1 MLGRFSF
8 VDGRMSLQTWWWFLA
23 TVFVLCGTPGP
34 NMLHI
39 LGRSV
44 GLGFRA
50 SLPAMAGCLLA
61 MLAVLAASA
70 AGLSAL
76 LHSSPML
83 FEVLRYLGVAYL
95 AWLGLKAWR
104 DSSRPAAPVD
114 VEAPATVLSADGA
127 WAVFRGGLLV
137 GLSNPKLLLFATAFL
152 PQFVDPARG
161 QAVQYSVL
169 VATFASCELFW
180 YVMYAAGGHGLRRW
194 LGRPFARRWF
204 ERLVGSVFL
213 AFAVALLRFR
223 PR

>member
-1 MLGRFSF
+1 MA
-8 VDGRMSLQTWWWFLA
+8 LQTWWWFLA
-23 TVFVLCGTPGP
+23 TVFVLSGTPGP

-44 GLGFRA
+44 GLGFRG
-50 SLPAMAGCLLA
+50 SVPAMAGCLLA
-61 MLAVLAASA
+61 MLLVLAASA

-95 AWLGLKAWR
+95 AWLGIKAWR
-104 DSSRPAAPVD
+104 DSCRPAAPV
-114 VEAPATVLSADGA
+114 ATDARVPLLPVQGPWQVL
-127 WAVFRGGLLV
+127 RGGLLV
-137 GLSNPKLLLFATAFL
+137 GLSNPKLLLFAAAFL

-161 QAVQYSVL
+161 QALQYSVL
-169 VATFASCELFW
+169 VATFAGCELFW

-194 LGRPFARRWF
+194 LARPAPRRWF
-204 ERLVGSVFL
+204 ERVVGSVFL
-213 AFAVALLRFR
+213 GFAVALLRAR

>member
-1 MLGRFSF
+1 MALH
-8 VDGRMSLQTWWWFLA
+8 TWWWFLA

-44 GLGFRA
+44 GLGFRG
-50 SLPAMAGCLLA
+50 SVPAMAGCLLA
-61 MLAVLAASA
+61 MLLVLAASA

-104 DSSRPAAPVD
+104 DSCRPAPPVTVD
-114 VEAPATVLSADGA
+114 ATPPVAASLGA
-127 WAVFRGGLLV
+127 WKVFRGGLLV
-137 GLSNPKLLLFATAFL
+137 GLSNPKLLLFAAAFL
-152 PQFVDPARG
+152 PQFVDPSRG
-161 QAVQYSVL
+161 QALQYSVL
-169 VATFASCELFW
+169 VATFAACELFW

-194 LGRPFARRWF
+194 LAKPFARRWF
-204 ERLVGSVFL
+204 EHLVGSVFL

>member
-1 MLGRFSF
+1 
-8 VDGRMSLQTWWWFLA
+8 VDEVMALHTWWWFLA

-44 GLGFRA
+44 GLGFRR
-50 SLPAMAGCLLA
+50 SVPAMAGCLLA
-61 MLAVLAASA
+61 MLLVLAASA
-70 AGLSAL
+70 AGLSAVL
-76 LHSSPML
+76 RSSPML
-83 FEVLRYLGVAYL
+83 FDVLRYLGVAYL
-95 AWLGLKAWR
+95 AWLGIKAWR
-104 DSSRPAAPVD
+104 DSCRQAPVAAD
-114 VEAPATVLSADGA
+114 VDAALAPVHGA

-137 GLSNPKLLLFATAFL
+137 GLSNPKLLLFAAAFL

-161 QAVQYSVL
+161 QAVQYTVL
-169 VATFASCELFW
+169 VATFATCELFW

-194 LGRPFARRWF
+194 LAKPFAQRWF